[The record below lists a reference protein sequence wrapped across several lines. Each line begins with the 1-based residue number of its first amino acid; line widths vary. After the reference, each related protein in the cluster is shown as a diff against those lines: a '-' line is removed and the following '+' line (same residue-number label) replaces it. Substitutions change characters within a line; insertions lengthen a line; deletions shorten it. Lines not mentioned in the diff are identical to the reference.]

1 MAPNYIATNAR
12 THIISEKIMKK
23 KDLPKDYIPSAK
35 DAEWFLDYWKK
46 LPSYSNQEKALDKLF
61 MDICKKNDNI
71 EDILIKCSSLNDFY
85 STNIFDIHTVA
96 QHILSLHIDERLEKG
111 DRSLVNDIAHV
122 EVNGK
127 DHFFYSFA
135 TKYCSHHQPQ
145 RYAIYDSYVEKVL
158 VSMNSREHFAKFKR
172 EELKDYE
179 TYMSVIRAFQQK
191 FGLMQYNIKQL
202 DQYLW
207 QLGKWYFNQYG
218 LTFKYYN
225 REEDNPFPHE
235 DIRSHFWHGE
245 MMFVTTHQKVGDWK
259 EKGKMCLKEGNE
271 QIRKLAARLTPEQF
285 GVVVYISA
293 LLGKWCPYD
302 DQSWLIKY

>member
-1 MAPNYIATNAR
+1 MN
-12 THIISEKIMKK
+12 KK
-23 KDLPKDYIPSAK
+23 RIPEWYIPSVK
-35 DAEWFLDYWKK
+35 DAEWFINYWNG
-46 LPSYSNQEKALDKLF
+46 LSSYSDQERALDKLF
-61 MDICKKNDNI
+61 MGICKCNDNI

-135 TKYCSHHQPQ
+135 TKYCSHHQPN

-158 VSMNSREHFAKFKR
+158 LSMNKRKHFANFNR

-179 TYMSVIRAFQQK
+179 TYISVIRAFQQS

-207 QLGKWYFNQYG
+207 QLGKWYFNPYG
-218 LTFKYYN
+218 LSYKYYN
-225 REEDNPFPHE
+225 REDENPFSE
-235 DIRSHFWHGE
+235 NDVRNKFWYGE
-245 MMFVTTHQKVGDWK
+245 MMFVTTHQNSGLWK
-259 EKGKMCLKEGNE
+259 NEGKEWLKTANDDIKE
-271 QIRKLAARLTPEQF
+271 LAQKYTPEQF
-285 GVVVYISA
+285 GVITYIAFQYS
-293 LLGKWCPYD
+293 KWYPYD
-302 DQSWLIKY
+302 EPIWIVEY

>member
-1 MAPNYIATNAR
+1 
-12 THIISEKIMKK
+12 MKK
-23 KDLPKDYIPSAK
+23 KDLPKGYIPSVK
-35 DAEWFLDYWKK
+35 DAEWFINYWNE

-61 MDICKKNDNI
+61 MDICKRNDNI

-96 QHILSLHIDERLEKG
+96 QHILSLRIDERLGKG
-111 DRSLVNDIAHV
+111 DYSLVNDIAHV

-135 TKYCSHHQPQ
+135 TKYCSHHQPK
-145 RYAIYDSYVEKVL
+145 RYAIYDNYVEKVL
-158 VSMNSREHFAKFKR
+158 LSMNKRKHFANFKR

-179 TYMSVIRAFQQK
+179 TYMTVIESFKQQ
-191 FGLMQYNIKQL
+191 FGLMQYTIKQL

-225 REEDNPFPHE
+225 REEENPFPHE
-235 DIRSHFWHGE
+235 DIRSDFWHGE
-245 MMFVTTHQKVGDWK
+245 MMFVTTHQNVGYWK
-259 EKGKMCLKEGNE
+259 EYGRSWLIEANE
-271 QIRKLAARLTPEQF
+271 QIKQLASKYTPEQF
-285 GVVVYISA
+285 GVIAYISA
-293 LLGKWCPYD
+293 LFGKWCPYD
-302 DQSWLIKY
+302 DQSWLVEY

>member
-1 MAPNYIATNAR
+1 M
-12 THIISEKIMKK
+12 IMKK
-23 KDLPKDYIPSAK
+23 KDLPKDYIPSVK
-35 DAEWFLDYWKK
+35 DAEWFLDYWKN

-96 QHILSLHIDERLEKG
+96 QHILSLHIDARLENG
-111 DRSLVNDIAHV
+111 DHSLVNDIAHV

-135 TKYCSHHQPQ
+135 TKYCSHHQPE
-145 RYAIYDSYVEKVL
+145 RYAIYDSYVENVL
-158 VSMNSREHFAKFKR
+158 VSMNNRKPYANFKR

-179 TYMSVIRAFQQK
+179 TYMSVIRAFQQR

-218 LTFKYYN
+218 LTINYYN
-225 REEDNPFPHE
+225 REEVNPFSDE
-235 DIRSHFWHGE
+235 DVRSHFWHGE
-245 MMFVTTHQKVGDWK
+245 MMFVTTHQNVGYWK
-259 EKGKMCLKEGNE
+259 ENGRRWLKEANE
-271 QIRKLAARLTPEQF
+271 QIKQLAAKNTPEQF
-285 GVVVYISA
+285 GVLTYISA
-293 LLGKWCPYD
+293 LFGKCPYD
-302 DQSWLIKY
+302 DQSWIVEY

>member
-1 MAPNYIATNAR
+1 
-12 THIISEKIMKK
+12 MKK
-23 KDLPKDYIPSAK
+23 KDLPKDYIPSVK
-35 DAEWFLDYWKK
+35 DAEWFLDYWKNH
-46 LPSYSNQEKALDKLF
+46 PSYSNQEKALDKLF

-96 QHILSLHIDERLEKG
+96 QHILSLHIDERLENG
-111 DRSLVNDIAHV
+111 DHSLVNDIAHV

-135 TKYCSHHQPQ
+135 TKYCSHHQPE
-145 RYAIYDSYVEKVL
+145 RYAIYDSYVENVL
-158 VSMNSREHFAKFKR
+158 VSMNNRKPYANFKR

-179 TYMSVIRAFQQK
+179 TYMSVIRAFQQR

-235 DIRSHFWHGE
+235 DIKNHFWHGE
-245 MMFVTTHQKVGDWK
+245 MMFVTTHQSVGYWK
-259 EKGKMCLKEGNE
+259 EEGRRWLKEANE
-271 QIRKLAARLTPEQF
+271 QIKQLAVKYTPEQF
-285 GVVVYISA
+285 GVLTYISA
-293 LLGKWCPYD
+293 LFGKWCPYD
-302 DQSWLIKY
+302 DQSWIVEY